1 MVPEV
6 IEMSSRKDL
15 FMINA
20 EMLGKASHFLN
31 FNDPRSTSSWIRIEN
46 SEMMG
51 ARIIATDGRRM
62 VIFIDPKSD
71 FSGPGFNL
79 EASIISD
86 ISGRNIFS
94 PLLKQCKRTKSDV
107 ESLDSEKGYIQFD
120 LKSKKA
126 MINDQYFELAF
137 NTDDYVDYKKALS
150 KVKKVTN
157 RKTLNALDADYFLD
171 SKHAILNVENNL
183 GPSQIHFVNVMM
195 KKDQTE
201 GQGLS
206 LLITPYS
213 LLLTM
218 PLKDQSDYKI
228 SEEDLVARSF
238 LHSKATLLEK
248 TNLMLGFEP
257 KNPLYAAV
265 LQAKI
270 TKDLGDSFSGIFSN
284 FK

>member
-6 IEMSSRKDL
+6 IEMSSRKDI

-20 EMLGKASHFLN
+20 EMLGKASHFLD
-31 FNDPRSTSSWIRIEN
+31 FNDSRSTSSWIRIEN
-46 SEMMG
+46 SELMG

-71 FSGPGFNL
+71 FIGPGFNL

-94 PLLKQCKRTKSDV
+94 PLLKQCKKTKSDLQ
-107 ESLDSEKGYIQFD
+107 SLDSEKGYIQFD
-120 LKSKKA
+120 LKRKKA

-137 NTDDYVDYKKALS
+137 NTDDYADYKKALS

-157 RKTLNALDADYFLD
+157 RKKLNTLDADYFLD
-171 SKHAILNVENNL
+171 SKHAILNDEKNL
-183 GPSQIHFVNVMM
+183 GPNQIHFVNVMM

-218 PLKDQSDYKI
+218 PIKDESDAKI
-228 SEEDLVARSF
+228 SEENLVARSF

-248 TNLMLGFEP
+248 TNLMLGFVP

-270 TKDLGDSFSGIFSN
+270 AKDLGDSFGGIFSN